1 MELLNQIQLNVV
13 AFAFL
18 LYVFI
23 LSRRRLDRQ
32 NHLNRLFL
40 VMSGVVLIELF
51 AEVGSIFVDGVPG
64 IINMFLGNVFG
75 TLIFIFAP
83 IMTLYYVFF
92 IYNIIHPYHPLK
104 SRTRWIMM
112 IPIIINF
119 LFAVLSPQF
128 GFYFYIDAANVY
140 VRGDLFWVTALITY
154 SYALLGLFIVIF
166 NYKKLIFNDFSMLF
180 VIGALPLIG
189 SGIQALFYGVLTMWG
204 TVAFSLI
211 LSYLFLQERMIHID
225 VMTGAWTR
233 ESFYVHYSKRLQLFP
248 NEIFGAIYFDIDNLK
263 LINDKF
269 GHLEGDNAIEQL
281 IGIVRESIHPKDI
294 IARLGGDEF
303 VIVCTCET
311 VEYLYAVVATIKKN
325 LNAYNQNHSEYHL
338 DASFGY
344 DLYSPKFNDLDAF
357 LRHIDFLMYDD
368 KEQLDE
374 VKNDA

>member
-32 NHLNRLFL
+32 SHLNRLFL
-40 VMSGVVLIELF
+40 VMSCVVLVELF
-51 AEVGSIFVDGVPG
+51 VEVASIFVDGVPG
-64 IINMFLGNVFG
+64 IIYLILANVIN
-75 TLIFIFAP
+75 TLIFILAP
-83 IMTLYYVFF
+83 IVTLYYVFF
-92 IYNIIHPYHPLK
+92 IYNIIHPYHPIK
-104 SRTRWIMM
+104 SKTRLIMM
-112 IPIIINF
+112 IPIMINF
-119 LFAVLSPQF
+119 IFAVLSPKY

-140 VRGDLFWVTALITY
+140 VRGDLFLLTASITY
-154 SYALLGLFIVIF
+154 TYAFLGLFIVIF

-189 SGIQALFYGVLTMWG
+189 SGIQAAFYGVLTMWG

-211 LSYLFLQERMIHID
+211 LSYMFLQERMIHID

-233 ESFYVHYSKRLQLFP
+233 ESFYVYYSKRLQLFP
-248 NEIFGAIYFDIDNLK
+248 NEVFGAIYFDIDNLK
-263 LINDKF
+263 SINDQF
-269 GHLEGDNAIEQL
+269 GHLEGDHAIEQL
-281 IGIVRESIHPKDI
+281 IGIVRTSIHPKDI

-303 VIVCTCET
+303 VIACTCET
-311 VEYLYAVVATIKKN
+311 VEYLYAVVSTIKKN
-325 LNAYNQNHSEYHL
+325 IRAYNQSYSEYHL

-368 KEQLDE
+368 KKQIEE